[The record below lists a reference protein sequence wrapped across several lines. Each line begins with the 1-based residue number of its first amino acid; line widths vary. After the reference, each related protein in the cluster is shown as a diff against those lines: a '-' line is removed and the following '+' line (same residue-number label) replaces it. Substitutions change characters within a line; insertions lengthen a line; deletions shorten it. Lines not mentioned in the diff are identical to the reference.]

1 MPSKVAKAKVGKA
14 DYRTLLM
21 NWAAGV
27 QEVPEEVV
35 LVLVDALVEA
45 EEHMRHPAEH
55 EAFVE
60 TRGGSSRLRQ
70 WRTGRRQHCGDAAGR
85 SLYSQTHPVQATP
98 QKPKLRLP

>member
-45 EEHMRHPAEH
+45 EEHVRHPAEH
-55 EAFVE
+55 EASE

-70 WRTGRRQHCGDAAGR
+70 WRTGRRQHCGHTAGTAK
-85 SLYSQTHPVQATP
+85 STST
-98 QKPKLRLP
+98 